1 MTQLRWGAGPHT
13 HTYILNSFTISNYP
27 CCHMLY
33 FRFWRVDKQG
43 ETKKC
48 RIEWFISPTGDRFL
62 WMGHVKD
69 TSPPPLFI
77 CLRTQT
83 GHCRDQRVETKRD
96 GYPNVAFTW
105 RTSFV
110 SWFNSF
116 SSLWMLSSPATDS
129 RKIYAAS
136 TSIMAFF
143 CCCLFGAFFFSFFLF
158 LIVFASLNFESK
170 PTGLFCCSYKSCYH
184 LGVIPLNN
192 HHATTGEVILK
203 KVKPFWAIY
212 SSKHSQHCVH
222 KASRVLPPL
231 ITCNS
236 PPPHYTS

>member
-13 HTYILNSFTISNYP
+13 HTYIHTYILNSFTISNYP

-48 RIEWFISPTGDRFL
+48 RTEWFISPTGDRFP

-69 TSPPPLFI
+69 TSPPTFI
-77 CLRTQT
+77 HLLEDTDQT
-83 GHCRDQRVETKRD
+83 VQGPEGGNKERWISECSIHLKNQLCQC
-96 GYPNVAFTW
+96 
-105 RTSFV
+105 
-110 SWFNSF
+110 FNSF

-129 RKIYAAS
+129 RKIYAAY

-143 CCCLFGAFFFSFFLF
+143 CCCLFGAFFLSFFF
-158 LIVFASLNFESK
+158 VSLNFESK
-170 PTGLFCCSYKSCYH
+170 PMGLFCFSYKSCYH

-212 SSKHSQHCVH
+212 SSKHFQHCVH
-222 KASRVLPPL
+222 KASHVSSPL

-236 PPPHYTS
+236 SPPHYTS